1 MKRMRLGRGRTLG
14 SRDGRY
20 RVQVRRDHPAHLAW
34 VIALLVTMLMVYL
47 ATLSSQSSLGTQSV
61 STSPRVTRE
70 LTFEELEMYLVSLY
84 DCGSGESARMLASG
98 YTGRGAAGYVYQT
111 GEGWQVIGAAYEEER
126 DAERIARRLSADEGL
141 DAQVLP
147 ISVGKVD
154 MRITA
159 PEIQISAIA
168 EADALLRDQTR
179 QLGNMALQLDRN
191 EISTGTVCT
200 LCAVA
205 STRAKACA
213 EILNNIPGSA
223 ENDLCKALIKRLT
236 ALSELL
242 GTIGES
248 LGEDTS
254 TLSGMLRCAQ
264 TDTFLG
270 QAELQNELLGG

>member
-1 MKRMRLGRGRTLG
+1 MKKMQLVRERKLG
-14 SRDGRY
+14 SRNGRY
-20 RVQVRRDHPAHLAW
+20 RVQVRRDSPARLAW
-34 VIALLVTMLMVYL
+34 AIALVVTMMMVYL
-47 ATLSSQSSLGTQSV
+47 ATLSPQSSLRVQSV
-61 STSPRVTRE
+61 SASPRVTRE
-70 LTFEELEMYLVSLY
+70 LTFEALEMHLVSLY
-84 DCGSGESARMLASG
+84 DCESGESARMLASG

-141 DAQVLP
+141 DARVMQ
-147 ISVGKVD
+147 ISVEKVD

-168 EADALLRDQTR
+168 EADALLRNQTQ

-191 EISTGTVCT
+191 EISTGTACT

-248 LGEDTS
+248 LGEDSS
-254 TLSGMLRCAQ
+254 TLSGMMRCAQ
-264 TDTFLG
+264 ADTFLG
-270 QAELQNELLGG
+270 QAEMQKKLLGG